1 MDVILPRRC
10 PRSLDRCAEPAGR
23 AHPEILQRQSI
34 GFSPPEGRPLSTSL
48 GSFLLVQGTKMI
60 FRNLKS
66 GRIPALGLG
75 TWELEGDEC
84 VNAVERA
91 LEIGYRHIDTAV
103 RYGNEV
109 NVGRGVL
116 RSGLPRD
123 SLFIT
128 TKVWHDS
135 LQYDQVLR
143 SLESSLDRLGM
154 DYVDLFLVHWPNP
167 SVPLEA
173 TMSAMAELLERGWAR
188 NIGVSNFTIALL
200 RKTCEE
206 LRIPISANQFEMH
219 PFLDQ
224 DQLLGE
230 VRRHGLVAEAY
241 QPLAGGKVLS
251 SPELTAIAKRYGRS
265 PAQIVLRWLLQKDDV
280 VAIPRSRN
288 PANIASN
295 FDVFSFELEEDDCR
309 QIEALRGRTRYVNP
323 SFAPQWD

>member
-1 MDVILPRRC
+1 
-10 PRSLDRCAEPAGR
+10 
-23 AHPEILQRQSI
+23 
-34 GFSPPEGRPLSTSL
+34 
-48 GSFLLVQGTKMI
+48 MI

-251 SPELTAIAKRYGRS
+251 SPELTAIAMRYGRS

-288 PANIASN
+288 PANLASN